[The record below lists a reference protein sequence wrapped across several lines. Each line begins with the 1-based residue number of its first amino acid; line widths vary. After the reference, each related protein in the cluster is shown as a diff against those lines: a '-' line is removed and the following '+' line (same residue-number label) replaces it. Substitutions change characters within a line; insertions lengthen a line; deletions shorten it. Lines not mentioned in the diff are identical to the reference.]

1 MISVTLINMVYHIFS
16 LVIKSLSLSHAS
28 EALLGHDGPFQ
39 DPSMSFPPLRLS
51 EWPHYWIL
59 HFVNDDADDS

>member
-39 DPSMSFPPLRLS
+39 DPSMSFPSLRPS
-51 EWPHYWIL
+51 EWLHY
-59 HFVNDDADDS
+59 